1 MPPPPP
7 PLLFL
12 LLPLLPLCGWP
23 ARDAAGSWAA
33 PGLRRRGDGAA
44 ELNFPMSLR
53 PARRVS
59 PFFLSV
65 TLDSNLITDPK
76 YITFLG

>member
-1 MPPPPP
+1 MPPP

-12 LLPLLPLCGWP
+12 LLPLLHLCGWP
-23 ARDAAGSWAA
+23 VRDAAGSWPAEPGRREDEAA
-33 PGLRRRGDGAA
+33 LSFQLSREPVRK
-44 ELNFPMSLR
+44 
-53 PARRVS
+53 VS